1 MENIFTLHKYEDD
14 EDDDVP
20 QSMNIDD
27 LYDKKRG
34 RDTAQLKIFN
44 RMLKRIHVKITVTSR
59 QRTSEKICWFV
70 VPEIMLGIPMYDQG
84 MCIAYVMDKLCDDGF
99 RSKYI
104 HPNTLMISWNHW
116 VPNYVIREIKEK
128 TGKVYDNQGND
139 LTPYDGS
146 GGGGALQIG
155 SAPERGNSAMGGMS
169 GMGGMGGMGGPSNS
183 ATIVY
188 SADANTFQRP
198 KKGTSTKKYTPIDEY
213 KPRGSMVYDQEMLFD
228 STSRMK

>member
-139 LTPYDGS
+139 LTPYGGGGGGG

-155 SAPERGNSAMGGMS
+155 SAPEQ
-169 GMGGMGGMGGPSNS
+169 SNS

-198 KKGTSTKKYTPIDEY
+198 KKSTSTKKYTPIDEY
-213 KPRGSMVYDQEMLFD
+213 KPRGSMTYDQEMLFD

>member
-20 QSMNIDD
+20 QSMNIDE
-27 LYDKKRG
+27 LYDKKRE

-44 RMLKRIHVKITVTSR
+44 RMLKRIHVKVTVTSR
-59 QRTSEKICWFV
+59 QRASEKICWFV

-128 TGKVYDNQGND
+128 TGRVYDNQGND
-139 LTPYDGS
+139 LTPSSPVD
-146 GGGGALQIG
+146 GGGGAMQIG
-155 SAPERGNSAMGGMS
+155 GVPERGRVAMRGSNNSD
-169 GMGGMGGMGGPSNS
+169 
-183 ATIVY
+183 TIVY
-188 SADANTFQRP
+188 NTDANTFQRP
-198 KKGTSTKKYTPIDEY
+198 IPKKAPSNKKYTPIDEY
-213 KPRGSMVYDQEMLFD
+213 KPRGSMAYDQEMLFE
-228 STSRMK
+228 STPRLK